1 MSSSLVNITEMVIRG
16 WPGRR
21 QQRKT
26 TPIFWSLSLCF
37 GLILLVGGA
46 ASAQESVEESRITG
60 RIDDS
65 VRTVAHGNIH
75 PEARAAYDQGLL
87 DPGTKLD
94 RITMRFRMTAAQE
107 ADLNTLLAQ
116 LQNPSSPNF
125 HKWLTPEQF
134 GSRFGISQTDVNTL
148 ASWLGARGLQ
158 IVGNGPESKLDR
170 VHWDR
175 QPSAGGF
182 RHGDSSVLSLR

>member
-1 MSSSLVNITEMVIRG
+1 
-16 WPGRR
+16 
-21 QQRKT
+21 
-26 TPIFWSLSLCF
+26 
-37 GLILLVGGA
+37 
-46 ASAQESVEESRITG
+46 
-60 RIDDS
+60 
-65 VRTVAHGNIH
+65 
-75 PEARAAYDQGLL
+75 
-87 DPGTKLD
+87 
-94 RITMRFRMTAAQE
+94 MRFRMTAAQE